1 MGNIALLERTLV
13 SVLAHRPTDCEIL
26 VVLNGEYADPY
37 NLVGEVGFVDARVGA
52 SLVECLNVGIAA
64 ASAPFIHTL
73 PAGAEVEDDWTL
85 AALRR
90 FAEPSVAAVAPL
102 AIDSSNATRFVGVNC
117 LRSGQRVE
125 LGYKVPMRAVATST
139 SIVAPHLFTGFYRT
153 QALAQLGEPFARCV
167 GHLAD
172 LDLGLRLERVGLEAV
187 FEPGSR
193 VVVHDDVT
201 IVEPTGFQAGRQAGR
216 LYWRNAPA
224 LGLIRGSL
232 AHLALVGI
240 ELAGCLRAP
249 RRAKS
254 LVGRLT
260 ALGEYPGYVRH
271 WQELAIVREL
281 VSQALE
287 DASAD
292 SDESAT
298 EFRSAA

>member
-37 NLVGEVGFVDARVGA
+37 NLEGEVGFVEARFGA

-64 ASAPFIHTL
+64 TSAPFVHTL

-90 FAEPSVAAVAPL
+90 FAEPRVAAVAPL
-102 AIDSSNATRFVGVNC
+102 ALDSANATRFVGVSC
-117 LRSGQRVE
+117 LRGGQRVD
-125 LGYKVPMRAVATST
+125 LGCGQPIHTVAPTT
-139 SIVAPHLFTGFYRT
+139 SIVAPHLFTGFYRA
-153 QALAQLGEPFARCV
+153 QALAQLGKPFSSYV

-172 LDLGLRLERVGLEAV
+172 LDLGLRLKQVGLEAV

-193 VVVHDDVT
+193 VIVHDDVT
-201 IVEPTGFQAGRQAGR
+201 IIEPTEFQAGRQAER

-224 LGLIRGSL
+224 LGWIRGSL
-232 AHLALVGI
+232 AHLASVGI
-240 ELAGCLRAP
+240 EIAGCFRAP

-254 LVGRLT
+254 LLGRLT

-271 WQELAIVREL
+271 WQEMAIVREL

-287 DASAD
+287 DTRAD